1 MSCSITLSYSLM
13 TGSLF
18 ELGGWPVAITSQE
31 SPCICPPQ
39 SWGLQVHAW
48 PHPTFLWVSRSEPSL
63 SSVQEPLLTIAY
75 GTTRGAAEL
84 QRAPSLGLG

>member
-1 MSCSITLSYSLM
+1 MSCSITLSYSVM

-18 ELGGWPVAITSQE
+18 ELGGWPLAIRSQE

-39 SWGLQVHAW
+39 SRGLQVHAW
-48 PHPTFLWVSRSEPSL
+48 PHPAFMWLSSSEPSL

-75 GTTRGAAEL
+75 RTARGAAEL